1 MKQESIKS
9 VNKNVDIIS
18 LNINIKNMKNL
29 LDIVID
35 GYGGLARWN
44 LYRTLSAIQV
54 TGGVLWPMK
63 GVAGILD
70 KVNIAIDLHEQWTS
84 HAPFQNAAYYS
95 SVKANRVTIE
105 TDGGKVIE
113 ELLNPRLSFQG
124 QTLESPYN
132 RLQLAYVAGYSIW
145 TYLTAPFSFI
155 EPGYETQEIEPWEEN
170 GETWRRLKVKYPA
183 HIATHCAEQV
193 FYIDSNGLIRRHDY
207 DVEVSGNAPVVQYLD
222 EYRETNGIV
231 VATERKVYVRQEDNT
246 PLLPDP
252 LLISISLSE
261 IKFS

>member
-1 MKQESIKS
+1 
-9 VNKNVDIIS
+9 
-18 LNINIKNMKNL
+18 MKNL
-29 LDIVID
+29 LNFVID
-35 GYGGLARWN
+35 SYGGLDRWKQ
-44 LYRTLSAIQV
+44 YRTLSAIQV

-70 KVNIAIDLHEQWTS
+70 KVNITIDLHEQWTS

-95 SVKANRVTIE
+95 SVKADRVAIE

-124 QTLESPYN
+124 QTLESSYN

-145 TYLTAPFSFI
+145 TYLTAPFSFKG
-155 EPGYETQEIEPWEEN
+155 PGFETQEIEPWEEN
-170 GETWRRLKVKYPA
+170 GETWRRLKVTFPD
-183 HIATHCAEQV
+183 HIATHSKEQV
-193 FYIDSNGLIRRHDY
+193 FYIDLNGLIRRHDY
-207 DVEVSGNAPVVQYLD
+207 DVEVSGNAPAVQYLD
-222 EYRETNGIV
+222 EYREINGIV

>member
-1 MKQESIKS
+1 
-9 VNKNVDIIS
+9 
-18 LNINIKNMKNL
+18 MKNL
-29 LDIVID
+29 LDSVID
-35 GYGGLARWN
+35 GYGGLDRWKQ
-44 LYRTLSAIQV
+44 YSTISATQE

-70 KVNIAIDLHEQWTS
+70 KVEITIDLKEQWIS
-84 HAPFQNAAYYS
+84 HAPFQNAAYKS
-95 SVKANRVTIE
+95 SVKANRVAIE
-105 TDGGKVIE
+105 TKGGEVIE

-145 TYLTAPFSFI
+145 TYLTAPFSFKG
-155 EPGYETQEIEPWEEN
+155 PGFETWEIEPWEEN
-170 GETWRRLKVKYPA
+170 GETWRRLIVKYPA
-183 HIATHCAEQV
+183 HIATHCTEQV

-207 DVEVSGNAPVVQYLD
+207 DVEVSGNASAVQYLD
-222 EYRETNGIV
+222 EYREINGIV

-252 LLISISLSE
+252 LLISIGLSE